1 MTREAIA
8 RGVTSHFLSLR
19 TEAVMAHRCT
29 LRRWRTAFTLVELLV
44 VIGIIALLISILLP
58 ALNSAREQAKTSA
71 CLSNLRQIGQAMQMY
86 TNDYKGFILPGF
98 VRQIPSGGRGEESWA
113 TLLVS
118 LKYIKNGNQL
128 DYVGTGGSPAGENAW
143 ESYGSYGNTVFRCPS
158 GNERVFVFGTD
169 DTTPLSS
176 KTDERN
182 SFAWR
187 RQSLLYYQTV
197 AASQGVAPIV
207 DTYYCGNFILPASQ
221 GNLSSTTFQ
230 AAWPIRIVGHNRT
243 TGEIFGQLT
252 KASQIKKATEM
263 AMYFDGFWGHDF
275 DTNHIAARHNR
286 KKATNFLFADGHCL
300 TVDSKSLPN
309 SSGAPASSN
318 TGAGSD
324 LGGAFHSPSPNLAS
338 HPFPKWRLDQ

>member
-1 MTREAIA
+1 
-8 RGVTSHFLSLR
+8 
-19 TEAVMAHRCT
+19 MAHRCT

-230 AAWPIRIVGHNRT
+230 AAWPIHIVGHNLHRLR
-243 TGEIFGQLT
+243 QRSS
-252 KASQIKKATEM
+252 ASFHQGLGMTAKK
-263 AMYFDGFWGHDF
+263 
-275 DTNHIAARHNR
+275 
-286 KKATNFLFADGHCL
+286 
-300 TVDSKSLPN
+300 PQ
-309 SSGAPASSN
+309 
-318 TGAGSD
+318 
-324 LGGAFHSPSPNLAS
+324 
-338 HPFPKWRLDQ
+338 KWRCISTASGVMISIRITSPPATTAKRRRIFFSQTGTV